1 MHTFNFKLITCFI
14 EPSLLLLNL
23 ILHNTELESRSI
35 EKIISE
41 SVVCRKIN
49 PKINN
54 NMKLFQYTSLNNRE
68 LKINN
73 NKVVLD
79 FTFSS

>member
-49 PKINN
+49 PKEN
-54 NMKLFQYTSLNNRE
+54 NMNLFLNSSLGNRE
-68 LKINN
+68 LKINSS
-73 NKVVLD
+73 KVVLD
-79 FTFSS
+79 FTFPQ